1 MGEGSN
7 AVQHCLWVDW
17 EWGIE
22 MRGKRVK
29 QHNSQVPG
37 RQGEHKDKKILA
49 KDLGSL
55 NTSYSDGVSRYIS
68 HSSLLN

>member
-1 MGEGSN
+1 MK
-7 AVQHCLWVDW
+7 
-17 EWGIE
+17 
-22 MRGKRVK
+22 GKRVK

-55 NTSYSDGVSRYIS
+55 NTSYSDGVSRCIS